1 MNFEE
6 LKELT
11 NNIIKYGIEVKD
23 KEHLKEIYQYNDYNI
38 LFNELNEILD
48 KCEIPHLKLCYAFAY
63 YIGFFNINS
72 EQNINELPNI
82 KKLESYKYLKGG
94 LMLYFKDEMKIKYN
108 YPKVTPYHDKYYF
121 VANWYPLPF
130 SIHYSLINLLN
141 WIYIHDEE
149 QFYKLISSEKHNQIF
164 LSTLKGVIIRNFE
177 INPNYLYQ
185 TCDDELKLY
194 GLFNYLL
201 YPYTDY
207 RENLNLTDEELSIWR
222 FNITLIQR
230 INNKKL
236 IEIVV
241 NYIKYKETKKIP
253 PELLNIIKDNLEQFY
268 TEYDKVE
275 TLNINEIHQ
284 LYSIKDYSFL
294 SRSRLFELILKKLK
308 LKLSREHITINEND
322 WKNFLQDLNSDELK
336 KLLKLMEELKNNLKY
351 TSELDKEIRFKNYL
365 IDTQK
370 YDKINELTYVII
382 NLQHSH

>member
-11 NNIIKYGIEVKD
+11 NNIIKHGIEVKD
-23 KEHLKEIYQYNDYNI
+23 KEHLKEIYQYNDYDS
-38 LFNELNEILD
+38 LLNELNEILD
-48 KCEIPHLKLCYAFAY
+48 KCEELRLKLCYAFAY

-82 KKLESYKYLKGG
+82 KELESYKYLKGG
-94 LMLYFKDEMKIKYN
+94 LMLYFKDKMNIKYD

-121 VANWYPLPF
+121 VANWYPLP

-177 INPNYLYQ
+177 INPNYLNQ
-185 TCDDELKLY
+185 TYDDELKLY

-207 RENLNLTDEELSIWR
+207 RENLNLTDEEQSIWR

-236 IEIVV
+236 IEIIV

-294 SRSRLFELILKKLK
+294 SRPRLFELLLKKLK
-308 LKLSREHITINEND
+308 LNLSREHITINEND
-322 WKNFLQDLNSDELK
+322 WKNFIQDLNSDELK
-336 KLLKLMEELKNNLKY
+336 KLLKLMEKLKNNLKY
-351 TSELDKEIRFKNYL
+351 TSELDKEIRFKKYL
-365 IDTQK
+365 IDIRK
-370 YDKINELTYVII
+370 NDRINELISLFS
-382 NLQHSH
+382 N